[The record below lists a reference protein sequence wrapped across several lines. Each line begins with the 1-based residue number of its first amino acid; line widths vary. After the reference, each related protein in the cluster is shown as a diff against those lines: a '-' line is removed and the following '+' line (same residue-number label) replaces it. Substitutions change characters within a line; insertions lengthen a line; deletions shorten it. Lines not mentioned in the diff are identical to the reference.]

1 MGDHANKNTLGEL
14 REVIKKHSE
23 LGDAYKD
30 SMSVPLIA
38 VSKRFQ
44 AMKAKDNQVK
54 LGVPATEADITEQF
68 KHALFF
74 DPSLRKDDLL
84 AKTLRESKQLQSF
97 IKVHCHTSAYAFQVK
112 KCLSDVCF
120 YCQENPIRLPIEDFK
135 KLHFLPLPL
144 LDVTKEHYCPF
155 GELCGTLPSDKD
167 QPSKVVGPSEEQ
179 KEVDKTRKSLLTA
192 AKVRGTINCGERGK
206 ARCVYANSRLTPDQ
220 VSELERLKELN

>member
-1 MGDHANKNTLGEL
+1 MARAGKKHTLGEL

-38 VSKRFQ
+38 VGKRFQ
-44 AMKAKDNQVK
+44 AMKVKDNQVK

-74 DPSLRKDDLL
+74 DPSLRKDDLS

-120 YCQENPIRLPIEDFK
+120 YRQENPIRLLIEDFK

-144 LDVTKEHYCPF
+144 LDVTKEHYVLLGNYVAPYP
-155 GELCGTLPSDKD
+155 LTKINP
-167 QPSKVVGPSEEQ
+167 
-179 KEVDKTRKSLLTA
+179 RKW
-192 AKVRGTINCGERGK
+192 
-206 ARCVYANSRLTPDQ
+206 
-220 VSELERLKELN
+220 